1 MVPIKLLLHIN
12 SPKEKVFKALTQSSE
27 LSKWYTT
34 IVNGIFNLNE
44 IITVEFVNFA
54 EFKFKVV
61 ALVPNESIYLEI
73 VESKFDN
80 TGHLMK
86 YDLDE
91 NDGKTRVRYTYEGFS
106 EMDDSYANMNYSSA
120 KYLES
125 LRQYCQVG
133 KGEAFGSP
141 SYRS

>member
-12 SPKEKVFKALTQSSE
+12 SPKEKVFKALTESSE

-61 ALVPNESIYLEI
+61 ELVPNESIHLEI

>member
-1 MVPIKLLLHIN
+1 MT
-12 SPKEKVFKALTQSSE
+12 ESSE

-61 ALVPNESIYLEI
+61 ALVPNESIHLEI

>member
-12 SPKEKVFKALTQSSE
+12 SPKEKVFKALTESSE

-133 KGEAFGSP
+133 KGEAFGSS